1 MERFVRLLLASVWG
15 VVVLC
20 FFAVISSGHAS
31 EDFVAPMDKK
41 TVECQEKYFD
51 HIFIAQAKGNG
62 AQREKLEALAQQSIS
77 VLGQAHLDAIMKLID
92 EAYAAQDVVEWLN
105 GYWAPCVQEAI

>member
-1 MERFVRLLLASVWG
+1 MERFVNTAIILIGLLFVLLA
-15 VVVLC
+15 
-20 FFAVISSGHAS
+20 FMAIAS
-31 EDFVAPMDKK
+31 EDIVAPTDKK
-41 TVECQEKYFD
+41 TLECQEKYFD

-62 AQREKLEALAQQSIS
+62 AQREKLEALAQHSIS

-105 GYWAPCVQEAI
+105 GYWEPCVQEAI